1 MAAVSHIIQVLVVED
16 YEPFREFICSKLG
29 KRPEFQV
36 IAEASDGLEAVRGA
50 EQLQP
55 DLVFLD
61 ISLPRLNGMA
71 AARRIRTLSPQS
83 KIVFV
88 TQESDADVVEEA
100 FNIGAWG
107 YVAKTN
113 AGTDLLAAV
122 DAVVEGRQFVSAALL
137 EQRVTMQPLTVSAD

>member
-1 MAAVSHIIQVLVVED
+1 M
-16 YEPFREFICSKLG
+16 
-29 KRPEFQV
+29 
-36 IAEASDGLEAVRGA
+36 DGR
-50 EQLQP
+50 
-55 DLVFLD
+55 
-61 ISLPRLNGMA
+61 RLNGMA

-107 YVAKTN
+107 YIEKTN